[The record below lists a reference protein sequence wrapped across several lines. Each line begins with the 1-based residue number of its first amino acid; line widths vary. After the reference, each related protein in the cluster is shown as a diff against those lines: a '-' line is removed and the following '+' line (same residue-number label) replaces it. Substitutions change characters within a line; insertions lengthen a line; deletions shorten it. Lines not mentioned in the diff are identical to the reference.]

1 MFKGRHFDKSV
12 ILLCV
17 RWYLTYN
24 LSLRNL
30 KEMMAERGI
39 TMDHT
44 TVHRWVLHFSPLLLQ
59 RFNWKKRPV
68 TRKWNLDET
77 YVKVKGEWLYLYR
90 AIDSN
95 GNTVEFLFSRDRDLK
110 AAKRFM
116 RKALALHGR
125 PEKITI
131 DGSQANRTAIM
142 QCDAENRLQQ
152 GGQPITIRSSKYMNN
167 AIEQDHR
174 RVKRQIRCMLGFKS
188 EAAAS
193 ITLAGIELVHMM
205 RKLQGNFGSTAPLS
219 LKQQFTVLAA

>member
-39 TMDHT
+39 TMDHS
-44 TVHRWVLHFSPLLLQ
+44 TVLRWVQHFSPLLLE
-59 RFNWKKRPV
+59 RFNRKKRQV

-95 GNTVEFLFSRDRDLK
+95 GNTVEFLFSRNRDLK
-110 AAKRFM
+110 AAKRFI
-116 RKALALHGR
+116 RKALAQHGR
-125 PEKITI
+125 PEITI

-142 QCDAENRLQQ
+142 QCDAENRLRQ
-152 GGQPITIRSSKYMNN
+152 GSKPITIRSSKYMNN
-167 AIEQDHR
+167 AIEQDYS
-174 RVKRQIRCMLGFKS
+174 RVKRRIRCMLGFKS

-219 LKQQFTVLAA
+219 LKQQFTTLAA

>member
-1 MFKGRHFDKSV
+1 
-12 ILLCV
+12 
-17 RWYLTYN
+17 
-24 LSLRNL
+24 
-30 KEMMAERGI
+30 MAERGK

-44 TVHRWVLHFSPLLLQ
+44 TVHRWVLHFSPLLLE

-77 YVKVKGEWLYLYR
+77 YVKVRGEWLYLYR

-110 AAKRFM
+110 ASKRFM

-142 QCDAENRLQQ
+142 QCDAENRC
-152 GGQPITIRSSKYMNN
+152 
-167 AIEQDHR
+167 D
-174 RVKRQIRCMLGFKS
+174 RVDS
-188 EAAAS
+188 PS
-193 ITLAGIELVHMM
+193 PSVPVNT
-205 RKLQGNFGSTAPLS
+205 
-219 LKQQFTVLAA
+219 